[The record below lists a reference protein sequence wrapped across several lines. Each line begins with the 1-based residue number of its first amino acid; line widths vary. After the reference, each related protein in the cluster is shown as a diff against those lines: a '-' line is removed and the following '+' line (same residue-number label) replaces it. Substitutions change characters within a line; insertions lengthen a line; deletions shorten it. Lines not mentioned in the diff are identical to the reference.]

1 MTELTPEQI
10 AKGYYTD
17 ISGIN
22 TALDKVQEQEALRV
36 KAKQA
41 QQDKLYQGIKD
52 ISGVFDNKYAATG
65 TSADPIL
72 LGKIN
77 KQKEALIQGIM
88 SGKVS
93 PSSAYMMASSGV
105 ADINNLAGTIS
116 QYRLNTE
123 KKIADLKKD
132 HPELNSEQL
141 LNDAI
146 KSAIYNPE
154 SGEIV
159 APNSNYDYA
168 STLFNQDRLGRYTD
182 KELLS
187 RNNQERWKALEG
199 TQGFISSGPFV
210 YENRL
215 KPGQT
220 PYSTGAGMGVEFRSA
235 PVGINYE
242 NKVYRKNGKTVTEKV
257 NVGFKDLQGAD
268 DQLTAHFL
276 GDRGLRSA
284 ALYKVEELNDY
295 AKQNEEFG
303 KKWNTLDENDRFKVA
318 ALDYAKSN
326 LGTGGSFI
334 KPADLSAQAQ
344 YQLRLREASKGDKEK
359 EVKYSGLLDAWNIVR
374 GSANQAVEAQAPVE
388 MLAIGSET
396 NRTPVYDLTNMVSKG
411 SDKNLED
418 GHGNP
423 IKIYYDKE
431 NGRIILNTKRKPSEE
446 NNKDETSNLK
456 TEFYKAAND
465 REALESFGKI
475 AQSIGVPPSNLL
487 KLIQGQ

>member
-1 MTELTPEQI
+1 MATELSPEQI

-17 ISGIN
+17 ISGVG
-22 TALDKVQEQEALRV
+22 TALEKAQEQQVLR
-36 KAKQA
+36 AKA
-41 QQDKLYQGIKD
+41 QQEQQNKLYQGIKD

-72 LGKIN
+72 LAKIN
-77 KQKEALIQGIM
+77 KQKNDLIQGLM
-88 SGKVS
+88 TGKVS

-116 QYRLNTE
+116 QYRQNTE

-159 APNSNYDYA
+159 APNANYDYA

-182 KELLS
+182 KELLN

-199 TQGFISSGPFV
+199 TQGFLSSGPFV
-210 YENRL
+210 YEHRL

-220 PYSTGAGMGVEFRSA
+220 PLSTGGGMGIDFKSV

-242 NKVYRKNGKTVTEKV
+242 NKVYKKNGKTVTEKV
-257 NVGFKDLQGAD
+257 NVGFKDMQGAD
-268 DQLTAHFL
+268 NELTAHFI
-276 GDRGLRSA
+276 GDRGLKSA
-284 ALYKVEELNDY
+284 ALYKVEELNNY
-295 AKQNEEFG
+295 AQQNPEFA
-303 KKWNTLDENDRFKVA
+303 KKWNTLDDNERFRVA

-344 YQLRLREASKGDKEK
+344 YQLRMREASKKDENNYINPI
-359 EVKYSGLLDAWNIVR
+359 EAMIRDYRSGVTDENRLLSHFKDQGILMGYAKDAFDDEGKPLKIYGSPKIVGGKLMITPYGSYRGLDA
-374 GSANQAVEAQAPVE
+374 
-388 MLAIGSET
+388 
-396 NRTPVYDLTNMVSKG
+396 K
-411 SDKNLED
+411 
-418 GHGNP
+418 GNP
-423 IKIYYDKE
+423 IKDLKFSDGTPITQGRGYDLLNRNKGVAENEINTMMNVYSRLNEDQPKIY
-431 NGRIILNTKRKPSEE
+431 TK
-446 NNKDETSNLK
+446 
-456 TEFYKAAND
+456 
-465 REALESFGKI
+465 
-475 AQSIGVPPSNLL
+475 Q
-487 KLIQGQ
+487 

>member
-1 MTELTPEQI
+1 MAGELSPSEI
-10 AKGYYTD
+10 AKGYLTD
-17 ISGIN
+17 ISGIG
-22 TALDKVQEQEALRV
+22 TALDKVQEQEALRA

-77 KQKEALIQGIM
+77 KQKDALIQGIM
-88 SGKVS
+88 SGKVN

-116 QYRLNTE
+116 QYRQNTE
-123 KKIADLKKD
+123 KKIAELKKD

-141 LNDAI
+141 LNDSI

-182 KELLS
+182 KELLNI
-187 RNNQERWKALEG
+187 NNQKAWKDLEG
-199 TQGFISSGPFV
+199 TQGYMKTGPFT
-210 YENRL
+210 YEHRMR
-215 KPGQT
+215 PGQMIV
-220 PYSTGAGMGVEFRSA
+220 PGRNGGMGVDFESLQ
-235 PVGINYE
+235 VGQEDKE
-242 NKVYRKNGKTVTEKV
+242 NIVNKNGKAVKQIVKV
-257 NVGFKDLQGAD
+257 SGFPGASD
-268 DQLTAHFL
+268 ALLYHFE
-276 GDRGLRSA
+276 GNRGLKSA
-284 ALYKVEELNDY
+284 AQYELAGLDEVAKNDP
-295 AKQNEEFG
+295 EFA
-303 KKWNTLDENDRFKVA
+303 KKWDILTPEDKYRVA
-318 ALDYAKSN
+318 ALKYAKSN
-326 LGTGGSFI
+326 LGTGGSYI
-334 KPADLSAQAQ
+334 KPADLSAEAQ
-344 YQLRLREASKGDKEK
+344 YNLRLQELAKGSKEK
-359 EVKYSGLLDAWNIVR
+359 ENKVSGLVDAWNIVR
-374 GSANQAVEAQAPVE
+374 GKADQVVESQAPIE
-388 MLAIGSET
+388 NLAIGKNT

-423 IKIYYDKE
+423 IKIYYDKF
-431 NGRIILNTKRKPSEE
+431 NGVIVLNTKKKGTEDD
-446 NNKDETSNLK
+446 KDGNGILK

-475 AQSIGVPPSNLL
+475 SQSIGVSPSQFK
-487 KLIQGQ
+487 KLIKGQ